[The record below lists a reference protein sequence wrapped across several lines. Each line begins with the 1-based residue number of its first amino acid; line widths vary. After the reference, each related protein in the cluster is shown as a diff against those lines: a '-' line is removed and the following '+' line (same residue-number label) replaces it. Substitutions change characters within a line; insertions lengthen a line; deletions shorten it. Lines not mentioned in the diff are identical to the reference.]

1 MAVSKN
7 DVLSFIAQHSTSDR
21 PNVPAKEIIAVLGK
35 EARSVIDELKK
46 AGTIVGQRGRVGG
59 VKIASASS
67 AGETDT
73 QSSTVADANEDVAA
87 QFAALMEKLEA
98 DSEVEAAVAV

>member
-35 EARSVIDELKK
+35 EARSIIDELKK
-46 AGTIVGQRGRVGG
+46 AGTIVGQRGRVS
-59 VKIASASS
+59 V
-67 AGETDT
+67 
-73 QSSTVADANEDVAA
+73 
-87 QFAALMEKLEA
+87 LHRC
-98 DSEVEAAVAV
+98 